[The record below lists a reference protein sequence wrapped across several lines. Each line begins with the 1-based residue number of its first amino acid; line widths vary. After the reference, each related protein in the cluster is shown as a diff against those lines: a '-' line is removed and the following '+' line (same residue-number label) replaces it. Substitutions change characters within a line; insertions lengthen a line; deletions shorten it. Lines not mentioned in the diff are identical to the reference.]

1 MNDLSSATLP
11 QSEAEVALALP
22 LRRAP
27 HNVRI
32 WEAVVGTGGLSGLA
46 CPMDLGASMPSLRFI
61 HPSRREL
68 PHISPGTIQIRQ
80 GAPQVRSDSTAD
92 STR

>member
-1 MNDLSSATLP
+1 MSNLSSATLP
-11 QSEAEVALALP
+11 QSEAEVALELP
-22 LRRAP
+22 LRRSP
-27 HNVRI
+27 HNVRV
-32 WEAVVGTGGLSGLA
+32 WETVVGTGGLSGLA
-46 CPMDLGASMPSLRFI
+46 SPVGFGSTMPSLRFI

-80 GAPQVRSDSTAD
+80 GAQQVRSDSTSD